1 MTQTTEVSWM
11 DFSMKHFKGKEIFNR
26 KTGDVLLRWQAFPL
40 IKHCWQQ
47 VLNGEHLTYGWREKE
62 QYVNGE
68 FEGQYVKQVKRRGN
82 EYRDKKNVRIN
93 SNDTQDTT
101 TKESE

>member
-1 MTQTTEVSWM
+1 M

-93 SNDTQDTT
+93 SSDTQDTT